1 MSLVRPKKRIKGAA
15 KSALKVALL
24 IAFAA
29 SLTRT
34 SMAEHF
40 SSRCGGMPR
49 LVPSIRKSTA
59 ARFALEVSLRSFSS
73 AKTSLTLP
81 IAKENSELD
90 FFSLNG
96 SSSNGEE
103 SWSASSASERAG
115 SLRLKPSTD
124 SSTLPHLLAW
134 LDGWRMD
141 MERGL
146 FRPLRNQA
154 SRLAIAYTDIFDTR
168 GNPDKGSHG
177 LGILL
182 RYDFRKA
189 SERR

>member
-1 MSLVRPKKRIKGAA
+1 MSLVRLKPRSKSAA
-15 KSALKVALL
+15 KSVLKVALL

-29 SLTRT
+29 NLTGT
-34 SMAEHF
+34 SVAEHF
-40 SSRCGGMPR
+40 SSRCGGVSR
-49 LVPSIRKSTA
+49 LASSKWKPTA
-59 ARFALEVSLRSFSS
+59 ARFTLDVSLRSF
-73 AKTSLTLP
+73 AFEKTSAPLLMGTQGTQL
-81 IAKENSELD
+81 AL
-90 FFSLNG
+90 FSIHG
-96 SSSNGEE
+96 PAPVED
-103 SWSASSASERAG
+103 SWAASTASERAG
-115 SLRLKPSTD
+115 NSRLKLASD
-124 SSTLPHLLAW
+124 NSKLPHLLAW

-154 SRLAIAYTDIFDTR
+154 SRLAIAYTDIFDSR

-189 SERR
+189 TERR

>member
-1 MSLVRPKKRIKGAA
+1 MTPVRLTPRMKRARKGAMKIA
-15 KSALKVALL
+15 CL
-24 IAFAA
+24 IAFTA
-29 SLTRT
+29 SLTTT
-34 SMAEHF
+34 SLGEHF
-40 SSRCGGMPR
+40 SSKCRVMPR
-49 LVPSIRKSTA
+49 LVPALPKSTV
-59 ARFALEVSLRSFSS
+59 ARFALHVSLRSFTS
-73 AKTSLTLP
+73 ATSAARTAP
-81 IAKENSELD
+81 AGDPEMYP
-90 FFSLNG
+90 FSISG
-96 SSSNGEE
+96 SHSGEG
-103 SWSASSASERAG
+103 ASGTALASFEQMG
-115 SLRLKPSTD
+115 SFKLRPTPD

-168 GNPDKGSHG
+168 GNPDKGGHG

-189 SERR
+189 PDRR